1 MVAALMAIAVLATA
15 MTLAWSARHSLLKQ
29 VEYDGVAIAQLLGRS
44 AVYARQ
50 VPDEVE
56 KEVGQQMVVQ
66 ATLAAHLVAIAEAAG
81 LPPDR
86 INAHLRAITR
96 TTTLNEIWITDS
108 RGHAYLRPRD
118 EVDFTFSPDPRR
130 QPQAHAFWPL
140 LTGQKRVVEQAAR
153 TREIDDQVYK
163 YVGVAGVDKPRIVDV
178 GYHARLL
185 QRLKQGV
192 GLIRLV
198 DELVGGGNVVA
209 IRIVDSRLATLAS
222 GVAPGRSVPGIVGD
236 REARSLWEA
245 TREGH
250 TVSHLEGDLLKVMTP
265 IAGPAGPPSAAAAVY
280 LPTDQVHAEVQR
292 QLRLAV
298 GVAFLVLGLGAIGAV
313 ALARRVTDPVAR
325 LTALTA
331 AVEAESY
338 DAESLAP
345 VARRHDELGQ
355 LARGF
360 QQMVREV
367 ASREERLKD
376 AEGALRHS
384 EQHFR
389 SLIENA
395 LEKLRVSTQRNAET
409 AMQASSLA
417 QQATD
422 RASDGATLARA
433 AAEEITAHLQQLEE
447 AGQSIQ
453 EATRQTTRVVGTI
466 DQIAF
471 QTNLL
476 ALNAAVEA
484 ARAAERGAGFAV
496 VAHEVGELAQRSARE
511 AQSTAQLLGEC
522 RTRAEQ
528 VGQVVGEVD
537 RAIRQVVESR
547 LIELFSGVAED
558 IRRVS
563 LLLAEV
569 SAATTEGARGIE
581 QLNGAVRVSPEGSPR
596 ALPVFPSPGCQSSD
610 RQYTA

>member
-1 MVAALMAIAVLATA
+1 MVATLVAIAVLATA

-29 VEYDGVAIAQLLGRS
+29 VEYDGVAIAQVLGRS

-50 VPDEVE
+50 VPGEVE

-81 LPPDR
+81 LSPDQ
-86 INAHLRAITR
+86 INAHLWAVTRATS
-96 TTTLNEIWITDS
+96 LNEIWITDS
-108 RGHAYLRPRD
+108 RGNAYLRPRQAAP
-118 EVDFTFSPDPRR
+118 FTFSPDPLK
-130 QPQAHAFWPL
+130 QPQAHVFWPL

-153 TREIDDQVYK
+153 KREIDEQVYK
-163 YVGVAGVDKPRIVDV
+163 YVGVAGVDKPRIVEV

-185 QRLKQGV
+185 QRLKQDV

-198 DELVGGGNVVA
+198 DELVGGGNLVA
-209 IRIVDSRLATLAS
+209 IRIVDARLATIAS

-236 REARSLWEA
+236 RQARALWDA
-245 TREGH
+245 TREGR
-250 TVSHLEGDLLKVMTP
+250 TVSRLEGDVLKVMTP
-265 IAGPAGPPSAAAAVY
+265 IAGPTGPPSAAAAVY
-280 LPTDQVHAEVQR
+280 LPTDQVRAEVGR

-298 GVAFLVLGLGAIGAV
+298 GVAILVLGMGVIGAV
-313 ALARRVTDPVAR
+313 ALARRVADPVAR

-331 AVEAESY
+331 AVEAEKY

-367 ASREERLKD
+367 ASREERLRD
-376 AEGALRHS
+376 AEGALRRS

-395 LEKLRVSTQRNAET
+395 LETLTVNTQRNAES
-409 AMQASSLA
+409 ARLASSLA
-417 QQATD
+417 EQATD

-453 EATRQTTRVVGTI
+453 DATRQTTKVVGTI

-484 ARAAERGAGFAV
+484 ARAGESGSGFAV
-496 VAHEVGELAQRSARE
+496 VAHEVRDLAQRSARE

-522 RTRAEQ
+522 RARAEQ
-528 VGQVVGEVD
+528 VGRVVGDVD
-537 RAIRQVVESR
+537 TAIRQVVEHR
-547 LIELFSGVAED
+547 LIEVFSGVAED

-563 LLLAEV
+563 QLLAEV
-569 SAATTEGARGIE
+569 SAATTEEARGIE
-581 QLNGAVRVSPEGSPR
+581 QLNGAVRVSSDGSPSTPR
-596 ALPVFPSPGCQSSD
+596 ISSLA
-610 RQYTA
+610 RSVRSH

>member
-1 MVAALMAIAVLATA
+1 MVAVLMAIAVLATA
-15 MTLAWSARHSLLKQ
+15 VTLAWSARHSLLKQ
-29 VEYDGVAIAQLLGRS
+29 VEHDGVAIAQVLGRS
-44 AVYARQ
+44 AVYARE
-50 VPDEVE
+50 VPGEVE
-56 KEVGQQMVVQ
+56 KELGRQMVVQ
-66 ATLAAHLVAIAEAAG
+66 ATLAAHLVAIAAAAG

-96 TTTLNEIWITDS
+96 STVLNEIWITDS

-130 QPQAHAFWPL
+130 QPQAHVFWPL
-140 LTGQKRVVEQAAR
+140 LTGQRRIVEQAAR
-153 TREIDDQVYK
+153 KREIDDQVYK
-163 YVGVAGVDKPRIVDV
+163 YVGVAGIDRPRIVQV

-192 GLIRLV
+192 GLTRLV
-198 DELVGGGNVVA
+198 EEMVGGGNIVA
-209 IRIVDSRLATLAS
+209 IRIIDAHRATLAA

-236 REARSLWEA
+236 QEARSLWNA
-245 TREGH
+245 TRDGR
-250 TVSHLEGDLLKVMTP
+250 TVSSLEGDLLKIMTP
-265 IAGPAGPPSAAAAVY
+265 IAGPAGPPTAAAVVY
-280 LPTDQVHAEVQR
+280 LPTDQVHAEVRR

-298 GVAFLVLGLGAIGAV
+298 GVAILVLAMGVIGAV
-313 ALARRVTDPVAR
+313 ALARRVSDPVAR

-331 AVEAESY
+331 AVEAETY
-338 DAESLAP
+338 DADSLAP

-360 QQMVREV
+360 QKMVREV

-376 AEGALRHS
+376 AEGALRRS

-395 LEKLRVSTQRNAET
+395 LEKLTVSTQRNAEN
-409 AMQASSLA
+409 ARQASLLA
-417 QQATD
+417 RQATE

-447 AGQSIQ
+447 RARSIQ
-453 EATRQTTRVVGTI
+453 EATRQTTRVVETI
-466 DQIAF
+466 HQIAF

-484 ARAAERGAGFAV
+484 ARAGERGAGFAV
-496 VAHEVGELAQRSARE
+496 VAHEVRSLAQSSARE

-528 VGQVVGEVD
+528 IGQVVGEVD
-537 RAIRQVVESR
+537 TAIRQTVENR
-547 LIELFSGVAED
+547 LIGVFSGVAEE

-563 LLLAEV
+563 QLLAEV

-581 QLNGAVRVSPEGSPR
+581 QLNGAVRVTPECSPR
-596 ALPVFPSPGCQSSD
+596 ASPDFP
-610 RQYTA
+610 